1 MGEGLSGHRWGGER
15 LGAMMLLFW
24 GSVSIWVSA
33 AVGGATGFGAALIA
47 APFMLLA
54 GFSVEDVVIINLV
67 AAVVTRIG
75 VSLRLWRHINWR
87 RVALLVTGSLPGA
100 WLGAPPVLAFPEHAL
115 KRIVGIVVVLCG
127 LGMAAARSQQ
137 PYMPSTRAQVAA
149 GFVSGYLSTT
159 TSLNGPPIVLLLA
172 HAGLPPLLFI
182 ADLAAYFTLTNAL
195 SLLIL
200 LSRGP
205 VPADILWPDLPV
217 LVATAMVG
225 NFLGLRIAGT
235 LPARGFRG
243 GRHRAGQHGRVADY
257 QTLQRTVEGPSIDRL
272 RVPQQRSQPGH
283 LGTARDGRCA
293 QIRTLAITSGCVIR

>member
-1 MGEGLSGHRWGGER
+1 
-15 LGAMMLLFW
+15 MMLLLW

-33 AVGGATGFGAALIA
+33 VIGGATGFGAALIA

-67 AAVVTRIG
+67 AGVVTRIG
-75 VSLRLWRHINWR
+75 VSLRLWNHINWR
-87 RVALLVTGSLPGA
+87 RVALLVTGSVPGA
-100 WLGAPPVLAFPEHAL
+100 WLGALPVLAFPEHAL
-115 KRIVGIVVVLCG
+115 KRVVGIVVVLCG
-127 LGMAAARSQQ
+127 LGMAAARWQQ

-182 ADLAAYFTLTNAL
+182 ADLAAYFTLTNVL

-200 LSRGP
+200 LGRGP

-217 LVATAMVG
+217 LVAIAMVG

-235 LPARGFRG
+235 LPARGFRAAVIG
-243 GRHRAGQHGRVADY
+243 LVILVGTLTAIVA
-257 QTLQRTVEGPSIDRL
+257 
-272 RVPQQRSQPGH
+272 
-283 LGTARDGRCA
+283 
-293 QIRTLAITSGCVIR
+293 